1 MQDQSVMTRAEND
14 AVVGGHRKYGTG
26 KRIWDLGFGVGGRDC
41 PQRSARSG
49 QALIRTHI
57 NAKMGELKTTVEIP
71 DGLFREAK
79 AAAAQKG
86 ISLKQLFTEALREQL
101 RRRTAGEA
109 PDKPWMQAF
118 GGLRQLHKE
127 NKRLERIIATEFEGI
142 DEEEWR

>member
-1 MQDQSVMTRAEND
+1 
-14 AVVGGHRKYGTG
+14 
-26 KRIWDLGFGVGGRDC
+26 
-41 PQRSARSG
+41 
-49 QALIRTHI
+49 
-57 NAKMGELKTTVEIP
+57 MGELKTTVEIP
-71 DGLFREAK
+71 DALFRQAK

-127 NKRLERIIATEFEGI
+127 NKRLEPIIAAEFEGI